1 MRLNKYISHNTKYS
15 RREADALI
23 EAGEVTLDKRTIK
36 DFGYEVTEEDRIYVK
51 GQAIKVS
58 NELTIIVYNKPK
70 GVLVTKKD
78 DRGRATIYH
87 KLSGKYRHFIS
98 VGRLDYASEGLLLLT
113 DSPEVATALL
123 ESGLDRTYN
132 IKIDKPVTEA
142 MITAMKEG
150 LVLED
155 ARAGAH
161 EKSKIYSMEFAPF
174 TAFELRHEG
183 QSFTKLRV
191 TISEGK
197 NRELRRFFAHFDAK
211 VLDLKRVAFGG
222 IELNNLPENKTR
234 YFTRREY
241 DDVHQFM
248 KRRKANAIAEV
259 KNEENH
265 RKQEFKN
272 KREQEKL
279 ARKQEAEKTAG
290 TKKPF
295 GDKKNATENK
305 KSLPSKKKFVPQKKK
320 K

>member
-23 EAGEVTLDKRTIK
+23 EAGEVSMDKRPLK
-36 DFGYEVTEEDRIYVK
+36 EFGYEVESDDRIFVK
-51 GQAIKVS
+51 GKAIKVS
-58 NELTIIVYNKPK
+58 TELTIIVYNKPK

-87 KLSGKYRHFIS
+87 KLPGKYRHFTP

-113 DSPEVATALL
+113 DDVEVATALM

-132 IKIDKPVTEA
+132 LKIDKPVTTE
-142 MITAMKEG
+142 MIGAMKEG
-150 LVLED
+150 LVLDD

-174 TAFELRHEG
+174 AHFEVRSEG
-183 QSFTKLRV
+183 NNFSKLRV
-191 TISEGK
+191 TIKEGK

-211 VLDLKRVAFGG
+211 VLDLKRISFGG

-241 DDVHQFM
+241 DDVHKFM
-248 KRRKANAIAEV
+248 KRKRANQEASV
-259 KNEENH
+259 KNEINAQ
-265 RKQEFKN
+265 KQEEEN
-272 KREQEKL
+272 KREKEYQKNKNQHAQKE
-279 ARKQEAEKTAG
+279 
-290 TKKPF
+290 F
-295 GDKKNATENK
+295 GK
-305 KSLPSKKKFVPQKKK
+305 KSLAKKTKYKD
-320 K
+320 

>member
-23 EAGEVTLDKRTIK
+23 EAGEVTLDKRPLK
-36 DFGYEVTEEDRIYVK
+36 EFGYEVEIDDRIFVK
-51 GQAIKVS
+51 GKAIKIS
-58 NELTIIVYNKPK
+58 TELTIIVYNKPK

-87 KLSGKYRHFIS
+87 KLPGKYRHFTP

-113 DSPEVATALL
+113 DDVEVATALM

-132 IKIDKPVTEA
+132 LKIDKAVSSE
-142 MITAMKEG
+142 MIEAMKEG
-150 LVLED
+150 LVLDD

-174 TAFELRHEG
+174 AHFEVRSEG
-183 QSFTKLRV
+183 NNFSKLRV
-191 TISEGK
+191 TIKEGK

-211 VLDLKRVAFGG
+211 VLDLKRIAFGG

-241 DDVHQFM
+241 DDVHKFM
-248 KRRKANAIAEV
+248 KRRKANKLADEKNRLNAE
-259 KNEENH
+259 KQDFENAREKEH
-265 RKQEFKN
+265 QKN
-272 KREQEKL
+272 K
-279 ARKQEAEKTAG
+279 AENMY
-290 TKKPF
+290 
-295 GDKKNATENK
+295 KKNH
-305 KSLPSKKKFVPQKKK
+305 KKFK
-320 K
+320 

>member
-23 EAGEVTLDKRTIK
+23 EAGEVTLNKRLLK
-36 DFGYEVTEEDRIYVK
+36 EFGYEVQEDDRIFVK
-51 GQAIKVS
+51 GKVVKVTS
-58 NELTIIVYNKPK
+58 ELTIIVYNKPK

-87 KLSGKYRHFIS
+87 KLPGKYRHFTP

-113 DSPEVATALL
+113 DDIEVATALM

-132 IKIDKPVTEA
+132 LKIDKPVTKE
-142 MITAMKEG
+142 MMDAMKEG
-150 LVLED
+150 LVLDD

-161 EKSKIYSMEFAPF
+161 EKSKIYAMEFAPF
-174 TAFELRHEG
+174 AHFEVRSEG
-183 QSFTKLRV
+183 KNFTKLRV
-191 TISEGK
+191 TITEGK

-241 DDVHQFM
+241 DDVHKFM
-248 KRRKANAIAEV
+248 KRWRTNKMAAA
-259 KNEENH
+259 KNEINAK
-265 RKQEFKN
+265 KQE
-272 KREQEKL
+272 E
-279 ARKQEAEKTAG
+279 
-290 TKKPF
+290 
-295 GDKKNATENK
+295 ENK
-305 KSLPSKKKFVPQKKK
+305 KHKEQKQPKKYKYKD
-320 K
+320 